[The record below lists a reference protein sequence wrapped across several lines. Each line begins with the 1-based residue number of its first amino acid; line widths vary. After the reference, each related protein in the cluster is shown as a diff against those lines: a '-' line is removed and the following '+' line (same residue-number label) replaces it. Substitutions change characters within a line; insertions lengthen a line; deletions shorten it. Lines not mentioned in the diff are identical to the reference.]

1 MGIGG
6 QAGRDGLL
14 QWASGL
20 RFPRLLALTVGL
32 FVLDLLIPDLIPF
45 ADEILLG
52 LLALLLGSLR
62 KRSAVPTA
70 AGARTIDVEA
80 EESSEPTRRESRD

>member
-1 MGIGG
+1 MGISG

-14 QWASGL
+14 KWASGL

-52 LLALLLGSLR
+52 LTALVIGSFR
-62 KRSAVPTA
+62 KRRSPEPPA
-70 AGARTIDVEA
+70 APQVIEATPVE
-80 EESSEPTRRESRD
+80 EKEPPAD